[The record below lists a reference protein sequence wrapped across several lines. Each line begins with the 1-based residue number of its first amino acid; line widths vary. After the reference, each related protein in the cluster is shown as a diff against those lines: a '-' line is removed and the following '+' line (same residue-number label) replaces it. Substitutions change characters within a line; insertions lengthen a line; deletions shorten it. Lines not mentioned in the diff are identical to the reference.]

1 MLLSLALFACSP
13 GKVTLGEDVVGGE
26 VVDAN
31 DTATD
36 TGSADDSGSGGGNGD
51 TGGGSGGGGGG
62 GGGGQDTGGSG
73 GQDTGNGGGGD
84 TGVPPDPDAGE
95 YRGTV
100 DGALDY
106 GRDEAGCEGETA
118 FTVGDGA
125 LSGEANCV
133 IREWGVAFEGT
144 LAGTVVGGRVEGV
157 WTVDVRGYAVP
168 VEVSGTI
175 ARGTATLDLSA
186 NYDWFAFGGEIDAR
200 R

>member
-26 VVDAN
+26 VVDAT

-36 TGSADDSGSGGGNGD
+36 TGSADDSGSGGGGGD
-51 TGGGSGGGGGG
+51 TGGGSGGGGGQDSG
-62 GGGGQDTGGSG
+62 GGG

-106 GRDEAGCEGETA
+106 GSDEVGCEGETA

-175 ARGTATLDLSA
+175 ARGTATLELSA
-186 NYDWFAFGGEIDAR
+186 NYDWFAFGGEIAAR

>member
-13 GKVTLGEDVVGGE
+13 GKVTLGEDIVGGE
-26 VVDAN
+26 VVDAT

-51 TGGGSGGGGGG
+51 TGGGGGQDTG
-62 GGGGQDTGGSG
+62 GGGGQDS
-73 GQDTGNGGGGD
+73 GNGGGGD

-125 LSGEANCV
+125 LSGEATCA
-133 IREWGVAFEGT
+133 IREWGVEF
-144 LAGTVVGGRVEGV
+144 AGPLEATVRGGRVEGT
-157 WTVDVRGYAVP
+157 WSVDVRGYP
-168 VEVSGTI
+168 VTVLVTGDL
-175 ARGTATLDLSA
+175 ARGVASLELAGD
-186 NYDWFAFGGEIDAR
+186 YDWFSFDGQIDAR